1 MASDDNPCCAGL
13 ICLVIGA
20 GLILSGTQRF
30 LLVQKVKN
38 TPTSKV
44 RSAAVGLVELA
55 GKAKFKTEMKS
66 PISQVKCTYWRINAE
81 WYQPGKH
88 GGWRNLYS
96 ANSSEQFYLEDE
108 TGKMLIEPKDAEID
122 IPRDFF
128 SQGHLS
134 DRALFGILPQNQLDK
149 KVLAFLDANPDVKK
163 KFQNYGGYDQRVDE
177 FFIAEDDPVFIVGG
191 AEPLSGVS
199 STVSNEN
206 LIVKKGKFENIMYI
220 SDSSEKKVL
229 SNLSGSMWWGIG
241 IGFILFGIGLF
252 LLLVSLG
259 IK

>member
-1 MASDDNPCCAGL
+1 MASDDNPCCGGL

-20 GLILSGTQRF
+20 GLLLSGTHRF

-44 RSAAVGLVELA
+44 RSAAVGLVELS
-55 GKAKFKTEMKS
+55 GKAKCKTEIKS
-66 PISQVKCTYWRINAE
+66 PISQVICTYWRIKAE

-88 GGWRNLYS
+88 GGWRDLYS
-96 ANSSEQFYLEDE
+96 AKSSEQFCLEDE
-108 TGKMLIEPKDAEID
+108 TGRMLIEPKDAEVD

-134 DRALFGILPQNQLDK
+134 DKALFGLLPQQQLDK

-163 KFQNYGGYDQRVDE
+163 RFQNYSGYDQKVE
-177 FFIAEDDPVFIVGG
+177 EYFIAENDPVYIIGG
-191 AEPLSGVS
+191 AEPLTGAS
-199 STVSNEN
+199 SAVAHEN
-206 LIVKKGKFENIMYI
+206 LIVKKGKYENIMYI
-220 SDSSEKKVL
+220 SDSSENKVL

-241 IGFILFGIGLF
+241 LGIILFAIGLF
-252 LLLVSLG
+252 LLIISIG